1 MLGATG
7 ARVSDDE
14 IAREDPDVI
23 VLAWAA
29 TGDRAKAASALG
41 NPAWQNVTAI
51 KKGRV
56 FVIRDELLNTPG
68 PPLLEGAWE
77 LLRVIHD
84 VQEKNV

>member
-1 MLGATG
+1 MLGAAG

-14 IAREDPDVI
+14 IAREDPDVV

-29 TGDRAKAASALG
+29 TGDRAKAATALR

-77 LLRVIHD
+77 LLRMIHD
-84 VQEKNV
+84 AHEKNV